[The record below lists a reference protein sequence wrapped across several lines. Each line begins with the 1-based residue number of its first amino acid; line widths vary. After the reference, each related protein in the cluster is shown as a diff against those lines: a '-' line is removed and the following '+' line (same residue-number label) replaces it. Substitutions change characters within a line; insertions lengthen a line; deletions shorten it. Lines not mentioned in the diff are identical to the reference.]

1 MNKPI
6 DIFIA
11 TYLRQFYTEKTISY
25 LKERTN
31 YPYRL
36 IVLDNGGNDE
46 VLEKA
51 NDVMFLWV
59 KMNHNTGIHCLWN
72 VALSIAESEYFI
84 TSDNDIYVPDLRS
97 YIEMTKQSLDLNP
110 PEQKFLSLNISGQ
123 SCWLERLVKFMDER
137 PDYGAISLHPHIFIG
152 RGMLDS
158 NDPEDVKEESHCGA
172 VMRIMR
178 TEAVRKAQGWEHVIR
193 SSRNH
198 EEHTICGRLREAGYK
213 VGICTRLRAF
223 HAFGNEETD
232 PWGYPKSMKPADHGH
247 REIWPPVN
255 VYGDMTKYNNNT
267 WMKNEK

>member
-1 MNKPI
+1 MKPL

-46 VLEKA
+46 VLSKA
-51 NDVMFLWV
+51 DDVMFLWV

-72 VALSIAESEYFI
+72 VALSLAESEYFI
-84 TSDNDIYVPDLRS
+84 TSDNDILVPKIDP
-97 YIEMTKQSLDLNP
+97 D
-110 PEQKFLSLNISGQ
+110 
-123 SCWLERLVKFMDER
+123 WLTQLVKLMDER
-137 PDYGAISLHPHIFIG
+137 PEYGAISLHPHIFVG
-152 RGMLDS
+152 RGMLNA

-178 TEAVRKAQGWEHVIR
+178 TEAVRKAGGWEHVIR

-198 EEHTICGRLREAGYK
+198 EEHTICGRLREVGYK

-223 HAFGNEETD
+223 HSFGNNETD

-255 VYGDMTKYNNNT
+255 VYGDMTKYNNDT
-267 WMKNEK
+267 WMLLE